1 MLRVDRG
8 LAVVAL
14 VVAAVFAV
22 GLLGHGAVGD
32 GREARAGTAYGVI
45 AVLAGGV
52 AVYLRNCLGGFGSVR
67 KSCYGCYGH

>member
-1 MLRVDRG
+1 MDRG

-45 AVLAGGV
+45 AVFAGGV
-52 AVYLRNCLGGFGSVR
+52 GVYLGHCLGGVGSGG
-67 KSCYGCYGH
+67 KCSDGCY